1 MSSQTGRSVSE
12 GGDVDMEEDVQ
23 YEDRVVDGR
32 RRLGRHRTRPTPG
45 RAAQRKALAAIRA
58 NADSSTGSETDL
70 FRDDGGAVFE
80 EDESMDVDRGE

>member
-1 MSSQTGRSVSE
+1 
-12 GGDVDMEEDVQ
+12 MEDDVQ

-58 NADSSTGSETDL
+58 NADPSTGSENDL
-70 FRDDGGAVFE
+70 FRDDDDAVFE
-80 EDESMDVDRGE
+80 EDEGMDVDRGE